1 MGVDR
6 LSSGSYRARLM
17 VEVSPV
23 EIARLLEQV
32 EADTSGA
39 VADQV
44 RATLRELFADAV
56 DERLIA
62 SSPVQP
68 VRRAGSTQRPDV
80 Y

>member
-1 MGVDR
+1 VADHVLPALGVR
-6 LSSGSYRARLM
+6 PL
-17 VEVSPV
+17 VEVSPA

-44 RATLRELFADAV
+44 RATLRELFAYAV

-68 VRRAGSTQRPDV
+68 VRRAGPT
-80 Y
+80 